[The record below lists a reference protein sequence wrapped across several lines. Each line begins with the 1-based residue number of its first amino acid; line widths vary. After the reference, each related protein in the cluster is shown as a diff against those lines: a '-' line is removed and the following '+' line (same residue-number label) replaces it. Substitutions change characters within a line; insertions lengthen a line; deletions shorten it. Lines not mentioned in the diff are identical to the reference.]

1 MAHMHYQHAAMNS
14 KTAASAFQPGLLGEP
29 VLWKCLLLM
38 AITYLVW
45 SEKLSIV
52 FDFNPYRSHSSVET
66 GGQRVKASLFAGYG
80 SSSSEETER
89 PRPKKSQVQLP
100 ANARNNLSFAI
111 DPSFAERY
119 EVESDIVQ
127 SALDKCQEYV
137 ERFGPVAVAEMHK
150 FGIPASI
157 ILAQGLLESNAGDS
171 GLARNANNHFGV
183 KCFSNKCR
191 AGHCVNATDDSH
203 KDFFVKYS
211 NVWSSYRA
219 HSQLLKNTKRYAR
232 LFNLDNTDYR
242 AWAHGLSKYGY
253 ATDRQYAEK
262 LIALI
267 TNLGLTEYDR
277 R

>member
-1 MAHMHYQHAAMNS
+1 MNS

-52 FDFNPYRSHSSVET
+52 FDFNPSRSQYTAES
-66 GGQRVKASLFAGYG
+66 GGQRVKASLFPGF
-80 SSSSEETER
+80 SMPSSEEVER
-89 PRPKKSQVQLP
+89 PRPQKAQVLLP

-111 DPSFAERY
+111 DPGFAQRY
-119 EVESDIVQ
+119 DVEPEIMR
-127 SALDKCQEYV
+127 SALDKCQDYV

-150 FGIPASI
+150 FGIPASV

-171 GLARNANNHFGV
+171 GLARNANNHFGM
-183 KCFSNKCR
+183 KCFSNKCK

-219 HSQLLKNTKRYAR
+219 HSQLLKNNKRYAR
-232 LFNLDNTDYR
+232 LFDLDNTDYR
-242 AWAHGLSKYGY
+242 GWAHGLSKSGY

-267 TNLGLTEYDR
+267 TNLRLTEYDR
-277 R
+277 G